1 MKTSKMSFLK
11 SPRLLKMKV
20 LFTQNWVINIIL
32 KDEQDATDNA
42 TKSVGIRRPIFVV
55 DPQKEIAD
63 LKEELQIKDNPDIHV
78 IQDGFSMYYKECEI
92 LGQGTSGIVKKCIKQ
107 GTDESYAVK
116 IVNYKNDTELL
127 VLVKFSSNYSF

>member
-1 MKTSKMSFLK
+1 M
-11 SPRLLKMKV
+11 
-20 LFTQNWVINIIL
+20 
-32 KDEQDATDNA
+32 
-42 TKSVGIRRPIFVV
+42 GIRRPIFTI

-78 IQDGFSMYYKECEI
+78 IQDGFCTYYKECEI
-92 LGQGTSGIVKKCIKQ
+92 LGQGTSGIVKKCIKK

-127 VLVKFSSNYSF
+127 VLVRLSLSNQP